1 MLDINHAIIL
11 TNNVKNKAAAN
22 NQLATARVAGKIKSE
37 LHGLDVRS
45 YQAKQY
51 LASVVPKLQQ
61 LDKLLG
67 Y

>member
-1 MLDINHAIIL
+1 MLDINNVLIL
-11 TNNVKNKAAAN
+11 TNRVKSKAVAN
-22 NQLATARVAGKIKSE
+22 NELATARVAGKIQSE
-37 LHGLDVRS
+37 LRDLDTRS
-45 YQAKQY
+45 YLAKQY

>member
-11 TNNVKNKAAAN
+11 TNNVKNKAVAN
-22 NQLATARVAGKIKSE
+22 NQLATARVASKIQSE
-37 LHGLDVRS
+37 LHSLDTRS
-45 YQAKQY
+45 YQSKQY

-61 LDKLLG
+61 LDKMLG

>member
-11 TNNVKNKAAAN
+11 INNVKNKAVAN

-37 LHGLDVRS
+37 LHSLDTRS
-45 YQAKQY
+45 YQSKTY

-61 LDKLLG
+61 LDKMLS

>member
-1 MLDINHAIIL
+1 MKSVNSYLALANR
-11 TNNVKNKAAAN
+11 VKVKAVAN
-22 NQLATARVAGKIKSE
+22 NQLATARVASKVESE
-37 LHGLDVRS
+37 LRSLDVRS

-61 LDKLLG
+61 LDKMLG